1 MNFARKGLHGCCAD
15 VLLLTYW
22 TTFRGVDT
30 APPLQAAR
38 KNYFRTKGNE
48 HVRNVRVF
56 SNQGKKESASINLDF
71 DNIIILYINIFI
83 VFVEIIYTY

>member
-15 VLLLTYW
+15 VLLL
-22 TTFRGVDT
+22 
-30 APPLQAAR
+30 AR

-71 DNIIILYINIFI
+71 NNIIILYINIFI
-83 VFVEIIYTY
+83 VFVEIKIIYTY

>member
-30 APPLQAAR
+30 APPLSRQPVKITLELKATNTSETSVYLAIKAK
-38 KNYFRTKGNE
+38 KNP
-48 HVRNVRVF
+48 
-56 SNQGKKESASINLDF
+56 LP
-71 DNIIILYINIFI
+71 
-83 VFVEIIYTY
+83 

>member
-15 VLLLTYW
+15 VLLH
-22 TTFRGVDT
+22 
-30 APPLQAAR
+30 
-38 KNYFRTKGNE
+38 YFRTKGNE

-83 VFVEIIYTY
+83 VFVEIKIIYTY